1 LIHRFPKK
9 RSVSTADYITYTALF
24 VFMIATQLGRRTP
37 SLDRLI
43 LPVLIVGGIGF
54 KYLTNLPTGTANH
67 LLEAAGL
74 GAGLLFGL
82 ASVALVKVE
91 KDPQSGRAVT
101 KAGWSYAAVWT
112 VALAA
117 RMLFAYGSTHWFH
130 SALAQFSITNHIN
143 PATYGTF
150 FVLMV
155 LTMITIRTI
164 SVIARAQ
171 RQGANLN
178 VRESRL
184 ARHLIHA

>member
-1 LIHRFPKK
+1 
-9 RSVSTADYITYTALF
+9 VSTADYITYTALF
-24 VFMIATQLGRRTP
+24 VFILATQLGRRTP
-37 SLDRLI
+37 TLDKLI

-54 KYLTNLPTGTANH
+54 KYLSNLPTGTANH
-67 LLEAAGL
+67 LLELAGVA
-74 GAGLLFGL
+74 AGLLFGL
-82 ASVALVKVE
+82 ASVALVNVE
-91 KDPQSGRAVT
+91 KDPHSGRTVT
-101 KAGWSYAAVWT
+101 RAGFPYAAVWS

-130 SALAQFSITNHIN
+130 SALVQFSITNHIN

-155 LTMITIRTI
+155 LTMISIRTI

-171 RQGANLN
+171 RQGADLKAG
-178 VRESRL
+178 ESRL